1 MASGA
6 LVECSFFIPLRRDSN
21 LSDGA
26 SHPPDAWD
34 WLDNEL
40 FVRFKGGTMAPGEYR
55 GFYED
60 PDTGERVADDSL
72 RFIVAV
78 PKKELDGLRSLLS
91 AACVMFAQ
99 KCIYLSVAGKVEFVE
114 APLGS

>member
-1 MASGA
+1 MVAPN
-6 LVECSFFIPLRRDSN
+6 LVECSFFIPTRRDAN

-26 SHPPDAWD
+26 SHPREAWD
-34 WLDNEL
+34 WLDNEM
-40 FVRFKGGTMAPGEYR
+40 FTRFHGATTAPGEYH
-55 GFYED
+55 GFYQD

-78 PKKELDGLRSLLS
+78 PKREVDKLRSMLS
-91 AACVMFAQ
+91 GACVIFAQ

-114 APLGS
+114 AKHGS